1 MLTVSALSPWWT
13 TLKSSAKELGLPGRI
28 PLYSL
33 ASGIVILAGLAREI
47 IVASTFGLSGD
58 LDVLV
63 AVMGFHLLFGVQAG
77 NAIQQVFVSKLAS
90 QHRHRLKPLIKQAA
104 LVLILINAVALTALV
119 LGSDPVLRWIFP
131 AFTVEQHETGI
142 RLIRLLLFPIAC
154 AGLAGI
160 LRGGLSIMGSFAP
173 VFLGG
178 AVVSLS
184 TIASVLVF
192 ADRWG
197 IEALVWGFAAG
208 HFLVLA
214 WFTHALWK
222 CPASP
227 PATTAEEQTQR
238 VEVSEL
244 WRPTLIVLF
253 GEVLFQA
260 VVMTERSFAS
270 GLGTGKIA
278 AFFYAGSIIAVPL
291 ALFTTPINTTLFPQ
305 LARAFHTG
313 HREGQALLVRYG
325 AVLFGGAL
333 LFSIAL
339 ALGARPLIEIA
350 LVRGKF
356 STSDAETTA
365 HILAMLV
372 WGLPLASLYGI
383 IRNSFYSLSDY
394 RTPVVG
400 YGIKWLTLILC
411 GSWLVPSLGVDGL
424 AFASVAAQATDTSV
438 MGWLLHRH
446 LAKQSDAL

>member
-1 MLTVSALSPWWT
+1 MLTISASGPWWM
-13 TLKSSAKELGLPGRI
+13 TLKSNAKEMGLLGRI

-47 IVASTFGLSGD
+47 IVASAFGLSGD

-63 AVMGFHLLFGVQAG
+63 AVMGFHLLLGVQTG

-90 QHRHRLKPLIKQAA
+90 QQHHRLKPMVKRAA
-104 LVLILINAVALTALV
+104 LVLLSINAVALAVLV
-119 LGSDPVLRWIFP
+119 LGSGPVLHWIFP
-131 AFTVEQHETGI
+131 EFTVEQHETGI

-160 LRGGLSIMGSFAP
+160 LRGGLSIAGRFTP

-178 AVVSLS
+178 AVVSVS

-197 IEALVWGFAAG
+197 IDALVWGFAAG

-214 WFTHALWK
+214 WFAFALWQ
-222 CPASP
+222 SP
-227 PATTAEEQTQR
+227 VSPSSAMGEEQDRR

-244 WRPTLIVLF
+244 WRPTLIVLL
-253 GEVLFQA
+253 GEFLFQA

-278 AFFYAGSIIAVPL
+278 AFYYAGSIIAVPL
-291 ALFTTPINTTLFPQ
+291 AFFTTPINTMLFPK

-313 HREGQALLVRYG
+313 RREGQALLVRYG

-333 LFSIAL
+333 LFSVAL
-339 ALGARPLIEIA
+339 ALGAKPLIEIA
-350 LVRGKF
+350 LVRGRF
-356 STSDAETTA
+356 STADAETTA

-394 RTPVVG
+394 RTPVAG

-411 GSWLVPSLGVDGL
+411 GSWLVPVLGVDGL
-424 AFASVAAQATDTSV
+424 AAASVAAQATDTSV
-438 MGWLLHRH
+438 MGWLLHRR
-446 LAKQSDAL
+446 LAKQPEAL